1 MNVRRT
7 EREAMDRGE
16 ARTILAAHL
25 ELFRRRSYADLVALM
40 GDVHVTEV
48 AGPSGAEY
56 QIELE
61 VVWDSPRE
69 KADIRVLGAI
79 DDGRLP
85 GSIVPVS
92 DSFIVAPDGT
102 LL

>member
-1 MNVRRT
+1 MRRT
-7 EREAMDRGE
+7 EREAMDRNE

-25 ELFRRRSYADLVALM
+25 DQFRRRSYADLLALM

-48 AGPSGAEY
+48 ASLSGATY

-69 KADIRVLGAI
+69 KAAIVVLGAI

-85 GSIVPVS
+85 GALVPVS
-92 DSFIVAPDGT
+92 DSFIVAPDGNV
-102 LL
+102 L